1 MKMRTG
7 MSGMELWQIW
17 LDQFDDE
24 LSAIS
29 EAIWAANK
37 MVKDKPPEMRALFY
51 AIKDEFILRYAV
63 VGRKVRDEGPPLSY
77 KGVGGAVRT
86 LYCHKIEAG
95 DRVYRL
101 HSYVIPLKLE
111 PNLGEDEDSYG
122 GFSVEDWSWLP
133 LSFGELYKMLSYYA
147 AKRWNFSPERAF

>member
-1 MKMRTG
+1 